1 MILHQMYLHTGSL
14 RPKVSRIRTES
25 RDSNLFFYGKPTPEK
40 IRKLFYFTRQENT
53 ICSFQN
59 ILYKKPTCDM
69 QVLHELHGQLL
80 SLNFLIAFL
89 NPGRETDRETE
100 TERRDKQTDKQTD
113 RQTDRQA
120 GSQTD
125 RQTERNRERQRQRQR
140 RRELIWPIVDGISS
154 HILGAI
160 YETDSLQL

>member
-1 MILHQMYLHTGSL
+1 MILHQMYQHTGSL
-14 RPKVSRIRTES
+14 RPKVSGIRTGS
-25 RDSNLFFYGKPTPEK
+25 RDSNLFFYRKPTSEK
-40 IRKLFYFTRQENT
+40 ICKLSYFTRQENT
-53 ICSFQN
+53 IFSFQN

-100 TERRDKQTDKQTD
+100 TERRDKQADKQTD
-113 RQTDRQA
+113 RQAGRQP
-120 GSQTD
+120 D